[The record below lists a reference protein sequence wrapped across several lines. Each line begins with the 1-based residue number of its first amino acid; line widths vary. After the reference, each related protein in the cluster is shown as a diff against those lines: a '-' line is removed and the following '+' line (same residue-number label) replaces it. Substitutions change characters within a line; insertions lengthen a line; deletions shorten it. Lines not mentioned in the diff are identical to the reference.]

1 MNAIILHTATKVIAF
16 AITVTM
22 VAVLAITV
30 VTAYS
35 DLANKLQYKNYT
47 KGISDYSWRQ
57 NKL

>member
-22 VAVLAITV
+22 IAVLAITV

-47 KGISDYSWRQ
+47 KGISD
-57 NKL
+57 

>member
-22 VAVLAITV
+22 IAVLAITV

-35 DLANKLQYKNYT
+35 DLANKL
-47 KGISDYSWRQ
+47 
-57 NKL
+57 